1 MKFAMFDW
9 TDSVRQSWEN
19 LSDRE
24 RRLLSTMGAVLL
36 GLVLFAAVWTTTSA
50 LNEVKDERDAI
61 RLVLAD
67 IDRSAELL
75 AKRDAERKAVETRYR
90 NKAPALAAY
99 VESRAKDEGI
109 EARSSAEE
117 AEKVIN
123 GYRRQAVR
131 VSFTNVAL
139 RPIMHLLTGIAEE
152 PSPLAIERLLIEHY
166 AAGDS
171 YKVDLGLAS
180 YEKAAPKPSSKSTQA
195 TP

>member
-1 MKFAMFDW
+1 MRFALFDW
-9 TDSVRQSWEN
+9 TDSARQGWDN

-24 RRLLSTMGAVLL
+24 RRLLSTMGGVLL
-36 GLVLFAAVWTTTSA
+36 SLIVFAGVWTTTSA
-50 LNEVKDERDAI
+50 LSEVQEERDAI

-75 AKRDAERKAVETRYR
+75 AKRDAQRKAVEARFR

-117 AEKVIN
+117 AERTIN
-123 GYRRQAVR
+123 GYKRQAVR
-131 VSFTNVAL
+131 VSFSNVSL
-139 RPIMHLLTGIAEE
+139 RPVLHLLTGIAEE
-152 PSPLAIERLLIEHY
+152 TSPLALERLLIEHY

-180 YEKAAPKPSSKSTQA
+180 YERAAKQPKAGA

>member
-1 MKFAMFDW
+1 MKIALFDW
-9 TDSVRQSWEN
+9 TDSVRQGWDN

-36 GLVLFAAVWTTTSA
+36 SLIVFAGVWTATSA
-50 LNEVKDERDAI
+50 LGEVQEERDAI

-75 AKRDAERKAVETRYR
+75 AKRDAERKATEARYR

-117 AEKVIN
+117 AEKVSN
-123 GYRRQAVR
+123 GYKREAVR
-131 VSFTNVAL
+131 VSFSNVSL
-139 RPIMHLLTGIAEE
+139 RPIMHLLTSIADE

-171 YKVDLGLAS
+171 YKVDVGLAS
-180 YEKAAPKPSSKSTQA
+180 YERAAKPTKAGAAP
-195 TP
+195 